1 MKRVAVIFESSP
13 FDRKGL
19 FNAVHNRVKG
29 IIDSGKCEVDVY
41 CIQSMDNAFTSKVR
55 HRAQVSKV
63 ESVDID
69 GVHYNMLWY
78 RFSILD
84 CILFDHMARKPLF
97 FRIFMKKTIGALS
110 GYDVVLAHSFVG
122 GLLAKEISLAY
133 GTPYFV
139 TWHGS
144 DVHTHPFDNPLQ
156 LKETIVIMK
165 NAECNFFVS
174 RALMAASY
182 NILDDATV
190 RREVIYNGVSG
201 DFYRYDDGLRS
212 KIRAKYGVEDTRV
225 VAFAGNLCKVKNVR
239 TLIPIFEQVSKMY
252 DGMVQYWII
261 GDGKLRSEVESD
273 IKLSGL
279 QNVRMWGNV
288 KSEQMP
294 ELMNCMDILILPS
307 INEGLSL
314 VCLEAVNC
322 GVNVVGS
329 DVGGTAEIV
338 GKDNVLS
345 LGDGFV
351 EGMAEK
357 ISHLLVCPTE
367 QVVPS
372 DMSWDVAAYK
382 ELEHILA
389 IE

>member
-84 CILFDHMARKPLF
+84 CILFDHMAMRPLF
-97 FRIFMKKTIGALS
+97 FRRFMKKTIEVLS
-110 GYDVVLAHSFVG
+110 GYDVILAHSFVG
-122 GLLAKEISLAY
+122 GLIAKEVSSAY
-133 GTPYFV
+133 GTQYFV

-144 DVHTHPFDNPLQ
+144 DVHTHPLENPLQ
-156 LKETIVIMK
+156 LKETKAIMK
-165 NAECNFFVS
+165 NATCNFFVS
-174 RALMAASY
+174 RALLNASDA
-182 NILDDATV
+182 ILDGVSV
-190 RREVIYNGVSG
+190 RREVIYNGVSV
-201 DFYRYDDGLRS
+201 DFYKYDADQRCRLR
-212 KIRAKYGVEDTRV
+212 AEYGVEEVKV

-239 TLIPIFEQVSKMY
+239 TLVPIFWHLSKIY
-252 DGMVQYWII
+252 NGRLQYWII
-261 GDGKLRSEVESD
+261 GDGKLRTAVEED
-273 IKLSGL
+273 IRQSGL
-279 QNVRMWGNV
+279 QNVRMWGNI
-288 KSEQMP
+288 KSEDMP
-294 ELMNCMDILILPS
+294 ALMNCMDVLILPS

-357 ISHLLVCPTE
+357 IHHLLVSPTE

-372 DMSWDVAAYK
+372 GMSWDAAASK

>member
-55 HRAQVSKV
+55 HRALVSKV

-97 FRIFMKKTIGALS
+97 FRIFMKKTIGALR

-144 DVHTHPFDNPLQ
+144 DVHTHPFDNSLQ
-156 LKETIVIMK
+156 LKETIAIMK

-174 RALMAASY
+174 RALMAASN
-182 NILDDATV
+182 NILDDANV

-261 GDGKLRSEVESD
+261 GDGKLRSAVESD

>member
-29 IIDSGKCEVDVY
+29 IIDSGNCEVDVY
-41 CIQSMDNAFTSKVR
+41 CIQSVDNAFTSKVR
-55 HRAQVSKV
+55 HRVQVPIVKC
-63 ESVDID
+63 VDIE

-84 CILFDHMARKPLF
+84 SILFDHMAMRPLF
-97 FRIFMKKTIGALS
+97 FRRFMKKTIEVLS
-110 GYDVVLAHSFVG
+110 GYDVILAHSFVG
-122 GLLAKEISLAY
+122 GLIAKEVSSAY
-133 GTPYFV
+133 GTQYFV

-144 DVHTHPFDNPLQ
+144 DVHTHPFNNSLQ
-156 LKETIVIMK
+156 LKETRAIMK
-165 NAECNFFVS
+165 NATCNFFVS
-174 RALMAASY
+174 RALMTTSFS
-182 NILDDATV
+182 ISDDESI
-190 RREVIYNGVSG
+190 RREVIYNGVSA
-201 DFYRYDDGLRS
+201 DFYKYDADQRCRL
-212 KIRAKYGVEDTRV
+212 RAKYGVEDVRV

-239 TLIPIFEQVSKMY
+239 TLIPIFERLSMVYK
-252 DGMVQYWII
+252 GEVQYWII
-261 GDGKLRSEVESD
+261 GDGKLRSEVEVD
-273 IKLSGL
+273 IRQSGL

-288 KSEQMP
+288 SPEVMP
-294 ELMNCMDILILPS
+294 ELMNCMDVLILPS
-307 INEGLSL
+307 LNEGLSL
-314 VCLEAVNC
+314 VCLEAINC

-338 GKDNVLS
+338 GKDNVVS

-351 EGMAEK
+351 DGMAEK
-357 ISHLLVCPTE
+357 ISHLLVCPTA

-372 DMSWDVAAYK
+372 EMSWTAAALK

-389 IE
+389 TE